1 MGQTSTE
8 NLLFEKIRHVLR
20 QAQVTAAPLPKPLD
34 VQVSMARFFAPQIL
48 AGHEWCQPLNQPVWS
63 TTAEHMNDDDPVLGI
78 YGDQRAWALP
88 WWIMKN
94 HHVANLILHEQPLLV
109 TLCEMCSG
117 AAAFHACDQGQRYT
131 FRLAGQ
137 YNGTI
142 LIADDQ
148 TNSVWSPFSGH
159 CLAGVSKGVR
169 LQRLPLIQ
177 CLWREWQ
184 TVQPATQVL
193 YGEQTLRAGH
203 GSEFSPGSPGID
215 EGFCQTLL
223 QPLDERLPH
232 NTLVLGVEGNGVD
245 VAYPLA
251 ALDAVGYLLN
261 VTLPAA
267 DLVILHQPGTL
278 QALAFSRRIGDQLL
292 AFEQTAD
299 GKIYDQNTGTRWNL
313 MGEAIDGAL
322 AGHRLTYLPSGVEE
336 WYVWA
341 AYHPETTIYGF
352 DQ

>member
-1 MGQTSTE
+1 MFGNCRFKPAISWAVVGAVDAEIFLRTNS
-8 NLLFEKIRHVLR
+8 IRAV
-20 QAQVTAAPLPKPLD
+20 
-34 VQVSMARFFAPQIL
+34 
-48 AGHEWCQPLNQPVWS
+48 VW
-63 TTAEHMNDDDPVLGI
+63 I
-78 YGDQRAWALP
+78 
-88 WWIMKN
+88 
-94 HHVANLILHEQPLLV
+94 LILP
-109 TLCEMCSG
+109 
-117 AAAFHACDQGQRYT
+117 
-131 FRLAGQ
+131 
-137 YNGTI
+137 GT
-142 LIADDQ
+142 
-148 TNSVWSPFSGH
+148 
-159 CLAGVSKGVR
+159 
-169 LQRLPLIQ
+169 
-177 CLWREWQ
+177 WREWQ

-292 AFEQTAD
+292 TFEQTAD
-299 GKIYDQNTGTRWNL
+299 GKIYDQIQGRAGISWAKPL
-313 MGEAIDGAL
+313 PVHWQAIG
-322 AGHRLTYLPSGVEE
+322 
-336 WYVWA
+336 
-341 AYHPETTIYGF
+341 
-352 DQ
+352 